1 MLYIQYKQ
9 TFSKKIFILYSKNT
23 IFISQL
29 RLSTNIIL
37 SCLQRNYKYYDENGG
52 IAKSYTYDAFG
63 VEKNI
68 DETDANPFRY
78 CGEYFDAETG
88 TIYLRARYYNPTTG
102 RFISRDS
109 FAGRNSDPLSLNRYT
124 YCRNNSIIFID
135 PSGYSYG
142 TLPDGTK
149 FSINSASDAK
159 KFAELKSGKAS
170 SSQVQTTTA
179 ITTQVSTITGGL
191 AVPATN
197 TTTYTTTA
205 KYDSGPFSSADNAA
219 LAFAKS
225 TYSSSLYIRHEYSAI
240 IYSKKSNNQK
250 SFYYTVPNIG
260 TPHSA
265 IVNIKNIPKKATA
278 VAYVHTHPN
287 STDFSD
293 NDREAANKLK
303 IDGYMADPNY
313 DLHKYSSID
322 KSETIID
329 SFVPRELGEY
339 EMIALEGT
347 YGPSWWNHIVDG
359 VCSEG
364 FDCGNMQWPTP

>member
-1 MLYIQYKQ
+1 MYYIY
-9 TFSKKIFILYSKNT
+9 N
-23 IFISQL
+23 
-29 RLSTNIIL
+29 
-37 SCLQRNYKYYDENGG
+37 
-52 IAKSYTYDAFG
+52 
-63 VEKNI
+63 
-68 DETDANPFRY
+68 
-78 CGEYFDAETG
+78 FDAETG

-240 IYSKKSNNQK
+240 IYSKKSNNQNK
-250 SFYYTVPNIG
+250 STSSRIIISRSKINSTCF
-260 TPHSA
+260 S
-265 IVNIKNIPKKATA
+265 IKIFTA
-278 VAYVHTHPN
+278 VTE
-287 STDFSD
+287 
-293 NDREAANKLK
+293 R
-303 IDGYMADPNY
+303 I
-313 DLHKYSSID
+313 SIGLINILLNT
-322 KSETIID
+322 KSII
-329 SFVPRELGEY
+329 SIGLCNTAVF
-339 EMIALEGT
+339 
-347 YGPSWWNHIVDG
+347 IVIFII
-359 VCSEG
+359 SL
-364 FDCGNMQWPTP
+364 